1 MLTILRK
8 IVESVSSADSLTL
21 AMQNLVMKTKDALGV
36 DCCSIYVRDMS
47 SNLLQLLATDGLDQ
61 KAVGRIALGFD
72 EGVVGLVARTLELIN
87 LADAANNP
95 NFKFIPGYGEE
106 QFHSFLGVPIV
117 DQGILLGVLVIQ
129 QKNPRKFDEID
140 ESFMVMLAAQL
151 AGKFLEVKLKKEMAI
166 LGKSSSKTITG
177 LPVSKG
183 LAQAKAF
190 VMRPPLLLENIN
202 IEKCED
208 PSIQSELFH
217 QSMFQVQLELD
228 HLMIKLSQSTS
239 SNNSQIFEIYNM
251 ILNDQSFVE
260 AIDEEIFKNGIM
272 ATSAV
277 KVVCEKYISKFKTLK
292 DDYLKERAADVKDI
306 AQRLLSKLAHSQVE
320 FYDFSK
326 PVILV
331 ADEVTASMLV
341 ELPRSSLK
349 GIISCKGSVNSHA
362 AILARNMG
370 LPAIIET
377 SDTIDQFDDHYI
389 VMDGTTGTIIIEPDN
404 AIKEEYEQL
413 IETENNLRQI
423 AEQELYQ
430 TAITLDK
437 QQIYVELNAGM
448 NSELE
453 SKGNFVD
460 GVGLYRTEIPFMLQ
474 DSVLTEQEQIKNYR
488 DFLISFK
495 DLPVCMRT
503 LDIGG
508 DKQLSYLKINEAN
521 PALGWRGVRLML
533 DNRPLFMSQLKAML
547 KANIGLGNLKIMV
560 PMISSCKEIED
571 TRKLLD
577 LAYKEVKEE
586 LDLTDEQLIYPQLG
600 AMIEVPSAVM
610 LLEDLSKITDFFSV
624 GTNDLT
630 QYLLAVDRNNSRV
643 ANCYDPY
650 HPAILKTLDYI
661 YKECTRLNKPVSI
674 CGEMAGDYLG
684 ILLLIAIG
692 YRKFSMNLSNI
703 AKIKYLL
710 RRIDIS
716 KVKQIVDQS
725 GLTNINAIRI
735 SMRNYI
741 NEQNL
746 TNFVL
751 NK

>member
-1 MLTILRK
+1 
-8 IVESVSSADSLTL
+8 
-21 AMQNLVMKTKDALGV
+21 
-36 DCCSIYVRDMS
+36 
-47 SNLLQLLATDGLDQ
+47 
-61 KAVGRIALGFD
+61 
-72 EGVVGLVARTLELIN
+72 
-87 LADAANNP
+87 
-95 NFKFIPGYGEE
+95 
-106 QFHSFLGVPIV
+106 
-117 DQGILLGVLVIQ
+117 
-129 QKNPRKFDEID
+129 
-140 ESFMVMLAAQL
+140 
-151 AGKFLEVKLKKEMAI
+151 
-166 LGKSSSKTITG
+166 
-177 LPVSKG
+177 
-183 LAQAKAF
+183 
-190 VMRPPLLLENIN
+190 
-202 IEKCED
+202 
-208 PSIQSELFH
+208 
-217 QSMFQVQLELD
+217 
-228 HLMIKLSQSTS
+228 
-239 SNNSQIFEIYNM
+239 
-251 ILNDQSFVE
+251 
-260 AIDEEIFKNGIM
+260 
-272 ATSAV
+272 
-277 KVVCEKYISKFKTLK
+277 
-292 DDYLKERAADVKDI
+292 
-306 AQRLLSKLAHSQVE
+306 
-320 FYDFSK
+320 
-326 PVILV
+326 
-331 ADEVTASMLV
+331 
-341 ELPRSSLK
+341 
-349 GIISCKGSVNSHA
+349 
-362 AILARNMG
+362 
-370 LPAIIET
+370 
-377 SDTIDQFDDHYI
+377 
-389 VMDGTTGTIIIEPDN
+389 
-404 AIKEEYEQL
+404 
-413 IETENNLRQI
+413 
-423 AEQELYQ
+423 
-430 TAITLDK
+430 
-437 QQIYVELNAGM
+437 
-448 NSELE
+448 
-453 SKGNFVD
+453 
-460 GVGLYRTEIPFMLQ
+460 
-474 DSVLTEQEQIKNYR
+474 
-488 DFLISFK
+488 
-495 DLPVCMRT
+495 

-586 LDLTDEQLIYPQLG
+586 LDLTDVQLIYPQLG
-600 AMIEVPSAVM
+600 AMIVVPSAVM

-725 GLTNINAIRI
+725 GLTNINAIRT